1 MTTLAADPL
10 GNRRVC
16 EGCGELLKGPRG
28 RRHCNAT
35 CRARAHRTR
44 KAAKARALLQR
55 LKRDIAEL
63 EELVGRD

>member
-10 GNRRVC
+10 GDRRVC
-16 EGCGELLKGPRG
+16 EGCGELLPGTRG
-28 RRHCNAT
+28 RRYCNAT
-35 CRARAHRTR
+35 CRARAHRAR

-63 EELVGRD
+63 EDLVGRE